1 MNMSINYSTKNYNN
15 DTISKYYF
23 NLLKKEALNKTNYD
37 KNYYDKKENKYQEYN
52 FNKNQKTSK

>member
-52 FNKNQKTSK
+52 FNKNI